1 MTTRDFAQRFADS
14 AAGLSPAERRVA
26 RYFQENREEVLVAS
40 AAALAA
46 KAETSDATVVRTAKA
61 LGFSGLDE
69 LRRALADEIRTAL
82 SPADRLTRTLGE
94 VGDSLSAAF
103 TLTLDIHLHALEG
116 LRRSITDEMFERAVD
131 GIISA
136 RRIAAFGLGP
146 SSAIAGYLS
155 TQLNRFG
162 FEVLTLS
169 STGLLFADDLQRLRE
184 GDLVIML
191 AYGRVYAELAALL
204 DEIDR
209 RKLRSFLVTDTL
221 AATLRRRVEL
231 VLPVARGRADMLS
244 MHTATLGFLEA
255 VLVGIATRRPDETLA
270 ALRELNAAR
279 AKLAGRPMNLP
290 MSA

>member
-1 MTTRDFAQRFADS
+1 M
-14 AAGLSPAERRVA
+14 A
-26 RYFQENREEVLVAS
+26 RYFLDNREEVLIAS

-46 KAETSDATVVRTAKA
+46 KTETSDATIVRTAKA

-94 VGDSLSAAF
+94 VGDSLSAALA
-103 TLTLDIHLHALEG
+103 LTLDIHMHALDA

-131 GIISA
+131 GIINA
-136 RRIAAFGLGP
+136 RRIVAFGLGP
-146 SSAIAGYLS
+146 SSAIAGYLAR
-155 TQLNRFG
+155 QLNRFG
-162 FEVLTLS
+162 FEALTLS
-169 STGLLFADDLQRLRE
+169 NTGLLFADDLQRLRE

-191 AYGRVYAELAALL
+191 AYGRIYAELAALL

-209 RKLRSFLVTDTL
+209 LKLRSFLVTDTL
-221 AATLRRRVEL
+221 AAALRRRVEL
-231 VLPVARGRADMLS
+231 VLPVARGRADLLS

-255 VLVGIATRRPDETLA
+255 VLVGIAVRRPGRTLA
-270 ALRELNAAR
+270 ALRELNDTR

-290 MSA
+290 MSG

>member
-1 MTTRDFAQRFADS
+1 MTRDFAQRFADT

>member
-1 MTTRDFAQRFADS
+1 MTTRDFAQRFADT

-116 LRRSITDEMFERAVD
+116 LRRSITDEMFERAID
-131 GIISA
+131 GINSA
-136 RRIAAFGLGP
+136 RRIVAFGLGP
-146 SSAIAGYLS
+146 SSAIAGYLA

-162 FEVLTLS
+162 FEVLILS

-209 RKLRSFLVTDTL
+209 QKLRSFLVTDTL

-255 VLVGIATRRPDETLA
+255 VLVGIATRRPDKTLA

-279 AKLAGRPMNLP
+279 AKLAGRSMNLP
-290 MSA
+290 VSA

>member
-14 AAGLSPAERRVA
+14 AAGLRPAERRVA

>member
-1 MTTRDFAQRFADS
+1 MLTRDFAERIADS
-14 AAGLSPAERRVA
+14 AAGLSPAARRVA
-26 RYFQENREEVLVAS
+26 RYFLDNREEVLVAS

-46 KAETSDATVVRTAKA
+46 KTETSDATVVRTAKA

-94 VGDSLSAAF
+94 VGDSLSAAL
-103 TLTLDIHLHALEG
+103 TLTLDIHMHALDA
-116 LRRSITDEMFERAVD
+116 LRRSISDDMFERAVD
-131 GIISA
+131 GMTHA
-136 RRIAAFGLGP
+136 RRIVAFGLGP
-146 SSAIAGYLS
+146 SSAIAGYLAS
-155 TQLNRFG
+155 QLNRFG
-162 FEVLTLS
+162 FEALTLS
-169 STGLLFADDLQRLRE
+169 NTGLLFADDLQRLRE

-221 AATLRRRVEL
+221 AAALRRRVEL

-255 VLVGIATRRPDETLA
+255 VLVGIAARRPGQTLA
-270 ALRELNAAR
+270 ALRELNDAR

-290 MSA
+290 MSG